1 MKKTD
6 KKSLDKTL
14 EQYKSWYGTGEY
26 QKALVLIQPL
36 AEEGDARAQYNLGV
50 HYEFG
55 HGVEQDDDIAAL
67 WYRKAAEQGDSGAQH
82 NLPLSGGARGLC
94 RGIHPLSTVCRARTC
109 RGTVQLGL
117 SLSGRKR
124 NRAEC

>member
-82 NLPLSGGARGLC
+82 NLACLYLAGRG
-94 RGIHPLSTVCRARTC
+94 VCVEAFTD
-109 RGTVQLGL
+109 
-117 SLSGRKR
+117 RKSVV
-124 NRAEC
+124 